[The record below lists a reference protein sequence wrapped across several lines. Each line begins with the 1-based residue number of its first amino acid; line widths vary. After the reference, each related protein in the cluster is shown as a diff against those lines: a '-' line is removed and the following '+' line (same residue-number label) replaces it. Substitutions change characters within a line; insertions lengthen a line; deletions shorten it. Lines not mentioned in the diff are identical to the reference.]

1 MTDLAQQIID
11 TAVAVRRNQLALM
24 RALKERGDEL
34 TWQAAMELHNR
45 DVALAE
51 QLWRL
56 VDKQIAQMP
65 VESGEQ
71 GRLM

>member
-71 GRLM
+71 GRLI

>member
-11 TAVAVRRNQLALM
+11 TAIAVRRNQLALM